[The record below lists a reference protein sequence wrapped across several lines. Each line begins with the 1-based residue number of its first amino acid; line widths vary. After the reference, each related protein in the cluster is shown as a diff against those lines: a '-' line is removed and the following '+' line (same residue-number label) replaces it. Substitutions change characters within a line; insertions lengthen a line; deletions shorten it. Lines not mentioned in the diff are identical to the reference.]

1 MPFEKFSGG
10 IFSFVNHEIFRIHQ
24 VVLLEYNDTTQNGRL
39 TASRD
44 LLGSLRTNM
53 QIVVL

>member
-1 MPFEKFSGG
+1 MKNFQAVF
-10 IFSFVNHEIFRIHQ
+10 FSFVNHEIFRIHQ